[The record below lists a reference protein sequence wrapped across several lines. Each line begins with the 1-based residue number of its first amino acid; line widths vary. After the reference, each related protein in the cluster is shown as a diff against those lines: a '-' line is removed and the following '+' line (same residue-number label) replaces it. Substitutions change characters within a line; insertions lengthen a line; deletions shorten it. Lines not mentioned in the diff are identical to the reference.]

1 MGRRGPEEQGTWG
14 LQGVGKEKKRHL
26 ILPTSSSFHQILPS
40 PSAVHETYYE
50 NFYDVEPGNSS
61 TKREE
66 VEIRVKRQ
74 N

>member
-1 MGRRGPEEQGTWG
+1 MGRRGLEGTWG

-26 ILPTSSSFHQILPS
+26 ILATSSSFHQILPS
-40 PSAVHETYYE
+40 PPSAVHETYYE